1 MPAADFR
8 LTPRRRR
15 SSTAQ
20 PQNTEYGNRGSR
32 LLALP
37 ALALAGLLCWH
48 MVNMGLASAWYFKA
62 NHYLDLWV
70 KNEQLFT
77 EPSWQEAST
86 AIDKAVQ
93 LHPTHPHYLLIKA
106 KINEWGWYGGLMT
119 SKQLEQTE
127 SYYRQAIALRPTW
140 PNAYADYAYY
150 LGVTQYRV
158 TEALQQLDQAW
169 KLGPFATETHLR
181 QLAVGFRHWNKLAI
195 EQKAKTLSALKLA
208 VSGNYS
214 GSQQALQI
222 TRNTGLEKLAC
233 IYLMANE
240 SELSFQEFKK
250 VKKDFCKNQKNN

>member
-32 LLALP
+32 ILALP

-77 EPSWQEAST
+77 EQSWQEAST

-150 LGVTQYRV
+150 LGVTQFRV
-158 TEALQQLDQAW
+158 TDAFAQLENAE
-169 KLGPFATETHLR
+169 KFGRFIPETFLR
-181 QLAVGFRHWNKLAI
+181 QLAVGFANWRHLNI
-195 EQKAKTLSALKLA
+195 RQKTSTLEALKRS
-208 VSGNYS
+208 VTSNYRGFREVVTITKSSGLTN
-214 GSQQALQI
+214 
-222 TRNTGLEKLAC
+222 LAC
-233 IYLMANE
+233 NYLQASKAEFNQQQQQ
-240 SELSFQEFKK
+240 LVHNSFCRQPKR
-250 VKKDFCKNQKNN
+250 